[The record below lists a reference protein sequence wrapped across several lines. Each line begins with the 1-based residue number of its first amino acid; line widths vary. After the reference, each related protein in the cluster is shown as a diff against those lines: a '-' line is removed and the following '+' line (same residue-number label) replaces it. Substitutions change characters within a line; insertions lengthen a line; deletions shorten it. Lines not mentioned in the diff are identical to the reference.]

1 MSLNLRMTGTP
12 GVSFDCAA
20 GALVVSLNW
29 RITGTLGVFLNALRV
44 SLNAK
49 HWIHM
54 ISLGVSVITLIMH
67 CIHHMSFLHGLRYCN

>member
-1 MSLNLRMTGTP
+1 MTGTP
-12 GVSFDCAA
+12 GVLAT

-29 RITGTLGVFLNALRV
+29 RMTGTLGVFLKIDALRV

-67 CIHHMSFLHGLRYCN
+67 CIHHMSFLRGLRYCN